1 MNRTGSEHIQRA
13 KTVHATMSVFR
24 FLAKASI
31 WSQFL
36 YALKL
41 KMSWNSDHWAPCEF
55 YYMLWRWPRPKNW
68 AEDNCKERWR
78 IRFQTGGSYNI
89 SHKWSPK
96 LAKVLQFGQVMVT
109 YVMAC
114 GELACPHQQSVF
126 CSCMQAMG
134 PALVTAAESLSL
146 RHTYSFKRVFQDSA
160 TTIVK
165 ENDNFLHI
173 ARWGSHTVEKHLKL
187 QRYDLHSFN
196 TLMCIVERKT
206 NIAIHGVNM
215 DSIPSLNTSDARTEL
230 HEIRKLHENEKGWA
244 AGRKHNA
251 TFLGSVCLCNQ

>member
-1 MNRTGSEHIQRA
+1 
-13 KTVHATMSVFR
+13 
-24 FLAKASI
+24 
-31 WSQFL
+31 
-36 YALKL
+36 
-41 KMSWNSDHWAPCEF
+41 
-55 YYMLWRWPRPKNW
+55 MLWRWPRQKNR
-68 AEDNCKERWR
+68 AEDKCKESCQFSSLADIGGHFHNSLREMHACKHAAHCT
-78 IRFQTGGSYNI
+78 RFQTGGSYNI

-126 CSCMQAMG
+126 RSCMQAMG